1 MTAAFKPGQSVN
13 AKSARNG
20 AVTPGKFVAEHPSAK
35 GSFLE
40 VDHGDGKT
48 NKYRASQVTAA

>member
-1 MTAAFKPGQSVN
+1 MAAAFKKNQAVN

-20 AVTPGKFVAEHPSAK
+20 AVTPGKFVAEHPSTK

-40 VDHGDGKT
+40 VDHGNGVTK
-48 NKYRASQVTAA
+48 KYRASQVTAA